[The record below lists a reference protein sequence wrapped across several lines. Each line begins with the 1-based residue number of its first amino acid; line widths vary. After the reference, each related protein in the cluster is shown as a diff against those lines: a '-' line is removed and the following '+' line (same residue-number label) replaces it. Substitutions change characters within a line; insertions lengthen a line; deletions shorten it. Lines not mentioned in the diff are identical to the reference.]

1 MKSNSYKFAVIGGD
15 KRQLFL
21 IASLLSD
28 GYSVL
33 AGGFDSLSGSGDI
46 SFVSVEQAIA
56 HSDIIIL
63 PLPAVCADGSLNAP
77 FDSEKII
84 FSEDVQ
90 TMLRSKLVF
99 AGMSDRL
106 VRSYPQLSGAKFYD
120 YSLKEEFAV
129 LNSVPTAEGALA
141 LAMQKSERT
150 IWGSKIMIIGYG
162 RIGKSLSRLASS
174 MGAAVTVCARGSG
187 DRAAAQTL
195 GYEVLDTSSL
205 HELRDFDFIFNT
217 VPAMLLDKKLLS
229 CTDQS
234 SIVLDLASLPGGVD
248 FEAAKRL
255 GIDAFRALALP
266 GKYAPKTAAEI
277 IKSVVLDI
285 LRENK
290 A

>member
-46 SFVSVEQAIA
+46 SFVGVEQAIA

-106 VRSYPQLSGAKFYD
+106 VRSYPQLSGAKVYD
-120 YSLKEEFAV
+120 YSIKEEFSV

-195 GYEVLDTSSL
+195 GTSLGTLILSL
-205 HELRDFDFIFNT
+205 TLFRQCFLTKSFC
-217 VPAMLLDKKLLS
+217 PAPTKAALCL
-229 CTDQS
+229 T
-234 SIVLDLASLPGGVD
+234 LP
-248 FEAAKRL
+248 R
-255 GIDAFRALALP
+255 FRAELILKLP
-266 GKYAPKTAAEI
+266 KG
-277 IKSVVLDI
+277 LG
-285 LRENK
+285 
-290 A
+290 